1 MYFSFK
7 HNNWEWIEVE
17 QQTDLKAELS
27 HQSHMSSKWLETLE
41 KNKQD
46 VIGNSTAVSGEEALW
61 GRLTYEQSMRSKDEN
76 KTFSFFLTKD
86 TLLTSQLNQNLFPE
100 EARKEMEQKL
110 DVSENAVQAFI
121 VLLNA
126 VLHKFLEQIDQ
137 FEYRLRELIWGIKD
151 NNNLDL
157 LERIAQSRHE
167 LIIWNNLVI
176 PLVETHMTIEETF
189 EDEQLGTIEH
199 ERLCIRLKRI
209 RMLISEY
216 SKEVEALT
224 DMETLVSNQRGNEI
238 IKTLTVITTI
248 FTPAAV
254 FGAIWGMNFKSIPEF
269 EWAHGYAFAL
279 TVILSSTFG
288 LYFYLKKKGWMGEIL
303 KTKSKQ
309 SMFK

>member
-7 HNNWEWIEVE
+7 QDDWEWIEVE
-17 QQTDLKAELS
+17 QQTDLKAELT

-46 VIGNSTAVSGEEALW
+46 VIGNSTAVPHEEALW
-61 GRLTYEQSMRSKDEN
+61 GRLTYEQSMHNKDEN
-76 KTFSFFLTKD
+76 KTFAFFLTKD
-86 TLLTSQLNQNLFPE
+86 TLLTSQLNQDLFPK
-100 EARKEMEQKL
+100 EAREEMEQKL
-110 DVSENAVQAFI
+110 ELSENAVQAF
-121 VLLNA
+121 VLLLNA

-151 NNNLDL
+151 NNNMDL

-176 PLVETHMTIEETF
+176 PLTETQLTIEETF
-189 EDEQLGTIEH
+189 EEEQLGTVEYR
-199 ERLCIRLKRI
+199 RLCTRIKRI
-209 RMLISEY
+209 RMLIREY
-216 SKEVEALT
+216 SQEVEALT
-224 DMETLVSNQRGNEI
+224 DMESLVSNQRGNEI

-279 TVILSSTFG
+279 TVILASTFG

-303 KTKSKQ
+303 KTKSNR

>member
-110 DVSENAVQAFI
+110 EVSENAVQAFI

-176 PLVETHMTIEETF
+176 PLVETQMTIEETF

>member
-27 HQSHMSSKWLETLE
+27 YHSHMSSKWLETLE

-76 KTFSFFLTKD
+76 KTVSFFLTKD

-110 DVSENAVQAFI
+110 EVSENAVQAFI

-176 PLVETHMTIEETF
+176 PLVETQMTIEETF
-189 EDEQLGTIEH
+189 EDGQFGTIEYK
-199 ERLCIRLKRI
+199 RLCTRLKRI
-209 RMLISEY
+209 RMLLSEY
-216 SKEVEALT
+216 SQEVEALT

>member
-7 HNNWEWIEVE
+7 HDDWEWIEVE
-17 QQTDLKAELS
+17 QKVDLKAELA

-46 VIGNSTAVSGEEALW
+46 VIGNFTGVEGEEALW
-61 GRLTYEQSMRSKDEN
+61 GRLTYDQSMESKKDT

-86 TLLTSQLNQNLFPE
+86 TLLTSQLNQNLFSVE
-100 EARKEMEQKL
+100 SREEMEQKL
-110 DVSENAVQAFI
+110 NVSANATQAFI
-121 VLLNA
+121 VLINT

-137 FEYRLRELIWGIKD
+137 FEYRLRELIWGIKE

-176 PLVETHMTIEETF
+176 PLVEIQFTLKETF
-189 EDEQLGTIEH
+189 DDKILQTPEYS
-199 ERLCIRLKRI
+199 RLRTRLDRI
-209 RMLISEY
+209 RMLIKEY
-216 SKEVEALT
+216 SQEVEALT
-224 DMETLVSNQRGNEI
+224 DMENLVSNQRGNEI

-279 TVILSSTFG
+279 TVILTTTFS
-288 LYFYLKKKGWMGEIL
+288 LFFYLKKKGWMGEIL
-303 KTKSKQ
+303 KTKSNK
-309 SMFK
+309 SMFR